1 MLGVFI
7 HSFDELSKQ
16 QSMDFIAPV
25 DVSSM
30 DFTCPDS
37 TYLEKNNGVQQR
49 ITD

>member
-16 QSMDFIAPV
+16 RSMDFIAPV

-30 DFTCPDS
+30 DSETVIAVLAETSED
-37 TYLEKNNGVQQR
+37 R
-49 ITD
+49 DIDI